1 MMAGNNNIGEEDKST
16 RDDALLLAS
25 FADIASKATATNV
38 QPNSYD
44 MHTSG
49 PDTPCCTGQAGSSPS
64 LANFTIFPALPNAT
78 LTVDLS
84 QSYANHAQGS
94 PLDTK
99 ESDGPKLEQQLTSY
113 SSLEA
118 SPNRSR
124 PRVVSYSNTE
134 IAQNNINATA
144 TSSLNTAKT
153 TGAMITST
161 NYPSAYT
168 TSSHCSTLH
177 IQPQTSKP
185 PQRPKRYRTILRKK
199 FSWKHYPALESFLVA
214 NRSEY
219 LRHST
224 LNYTSQ
230 QKKYNNMLTEQM
242 IQLATQ
248 HHLIFDQ
255 AEFSFV
261 TIRDRIRCYY
271 KSYVQSLKKKG
282 IVCGYAAKKAGLLS
296 KEDIVRCANAKSKIY
311 VPASSSST

>member
-1 MMAGNNNIGEEDKST
+1 MAENNVGEKDRST

-25 FADIASKATATNV
+25 FADIASKAINV

-44 MHTSG
+44 MHTG
-49 PDTPCCTGQAGSSPS
+49 PDLCTGQAGSSPS
-64 LANFTIFPALPNAT
+64 LATFTFFPALPTSTA
-78 LTVDLS
+78 DLS
-84 QSYANHAQGS
+84 QCDANRAPGS
-94 PLDTK
+94 TK
-99 ESDGPKLEQQLTSY
+99 ESGRPKLELASR
-113 SSLEA
+113 SSLES

-124 PRVVSYSNTE
+124 PRIVSYSNTE
-134 IAQNNINATA
+134 IAQDNMTATATA
-144 TSSLNTAKT
+144 TSSLNTANT

-161 NYPSAYT
+161 YYPPANT
-168 TSSHCSTLH
+168 TSSSSSHCSALH
-177 IQPQTSKP
+177 IQPQTSKS

-199 FSWKHYPALESFLVA
+199 FSWKHYPALELFLVA

-219 LRHST
+219 LRHSM

-311 VPASSSST
+311 VPASSST

>member
-1 MMAGNNNIGEEDKST
+1 MAANNVGEEDRST

-25 FADIASKATATNV
+25 FADIASKATNV

-44 MHTSG
+44 IHTG
-49 PDTPCCTGQAGSSPS
+49 PDPRTGQAGSSPS
-64 LANFTIFPALPNAT
+64 LANFTIFPALPTSTA
-78 LTVDLS
+78 DLS
-84 QSYANHAQGS
+84 QSDANRAPGS
-94 PLDTK
+94 TK
-99 ESDGPKLEQQLTSY
+99 ETDRPKLELASR

-134 IAQNNINATA
+134 IAQDNIIATA
-144 TSSLNTAKT
+144 TSSLKTAKT

-161 NYPSAYT
+161 NYPPSNT
-168 TSSHCSTLH
+168 SSSSSSSHCSALH
-177 IQPQTSKP
+177 IQPQTSKS

-199 FSWKHYPALESFLVA
+199 FSWKHYPALELFLVA
-214 NRSEY
+214 NRTEY

-311 VPASSSST
+311 VPASSST